1 MKYCSFLFTSVKVFI
16 LVNKKATAIFQL
28 QSLVQLCDKK
38 LTKYY
43 IRFFNLVF
51 VHLFFKDFRHD
62 DTQFLPFFFRKVSL
76 TLGHGIEF
84 RIAHSHTFDRLCCR
98 MPSDK
103 ERNTLDPFLRAK
115 SEQLLRR
122 FLIRNLSCAQI
133 SIDLFL
139 FFFCIVLK
147 VKNVFV
153 DKFDCNGITFR

>member
-28 QSLVQLCDKK
+28 QSLVQREIKDNKGL
-38 LTKYY
+38 
-43 IRFFNLVF
+43 FNLVF
-51 VHLFFKDFRHD
+51 VHLFFKDFRHND
-62 DTQFLPFFFRKVSL
+62 SQFFPFFFRKVSL
-76 TLGHGIEF
+76 ALGHGIEF

-103 ERNTLDPFLRAK
+103 ERNALDPFLRAK

-122 FLIRNLSCAQI
+122 FLIRNLSCAQT

>member
-84 RIAHSHTFDRLCCR
+84 RIAHSHTFNRLCCR

-103 ERNTLDPFLRAK
+103 ERNAFNPFLRYK
-115 SEQLLRR
+115 SKQFLRC
-122 FLIRNLSCAQI
+122 FLIRKLSRAQ
-133 SIDLFL
+133 SLLDLFL
-139 FFFCIVLK
+139 FFFCIFLK

>member
-1 MKYCSFLFTSVKVFI
+1 M
-16 LVNKKATAIFQL
+16 LVNKKVTAFQL

-38 LTKYY
+38 ITKYY

-51 VHLFFKDFRHD
+51 VHLFFKDSCHNFAEL
-62 DTQFLPFFFRKVSL
+62 FAFFFRKVPL
-76 TLGHGIEF
+76 TFRHGIEF
-84 RIAHSHTFDRLCCR
+84 RVLFGYTLNCLSRR

-103 ERNTLDPFLRAK
+103 ERNAFNPFLWNK

-122 FLIRNLSCAQI
+122 FLIRNLSRAQ
-133 SIDLFL
+133 SLLDLFL